1 MLNPLATGAAS
12 ITLAVAGTVAASL
25 GGVAALRGAAGLAG
39 ALALAGAFAG
49 ALADLAADAVADL
62 VVAAEDLEREAA
74 CLGFMT
80 ESSNDARW
88 ERRNCT
94 GAPFNYLAA
103 SQTDRVAET
112 TRQIAQSD
120 RNTIITRR
128 SPCFSGHVVV
138 SKNTAVSR
146 LF

>member
-1 MLNPLATGAAS
+1 
-12 ITLAVAGTVAASL
+12 
-25 GGVAALRGAAGLAG
+25 ALVLAG
-39 ALALAGAFAG
+39 ALAGL
-49 ALADLAADAVADL
+49 VADG
-62 VVAAEDLEREAA
+62 VAEVRVAAEDLEREAA

-88 ERRNCT
+88 ESRNCT

-103 SQTDRVAET
+103 SQTNGAAAA

-128 SPCFSGHVVV
+128 SPCFAGHAVV
-138 SKNTAVSR
+138 SKNTPVSR